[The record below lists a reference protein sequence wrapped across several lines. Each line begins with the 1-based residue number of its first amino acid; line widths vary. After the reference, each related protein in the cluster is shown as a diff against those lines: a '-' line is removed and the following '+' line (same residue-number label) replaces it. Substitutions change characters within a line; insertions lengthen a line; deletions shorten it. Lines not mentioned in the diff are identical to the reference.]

1 MPDTLFQSDPP
12 SSEANRLRMMLRT
25 WEAVSTERELPGV
38 LASLAD
44 VLVPLVPFDS
54 IGIIDFTVPNAT
66 PDEDGDLHRLL
77 ALHVVGV
84 APIDGETPEQLAAR
98 SERYAQPPPLTETRP
113 LLPYSDEEKPGELA
127 GEPYTCDDLLE
138 KDGWFRHEYHLAKD
152 GVRSY
157 AAVPARHA
165 RPGARRS
172 RIHPPQAAPVPSAR
186 ERAILKDVSRALSI
200 ATANALANEEIR
212 KLRQQL
218 EAENISLRE
227 QLGQAPWFEEILA
240 NSAELKHALE
250 IVEQVATTDATVLIT
265 GETGTGKELIARAI
279 HRRSERARGPLVKVN
294 CAAIPDTLLASEL
307 FGHERGAFSGATERR
322 KGRFEQAHGGTLFLD
337 EIGELP
343 QEMQVL
349 LLRVLQEREFER
361 LGGAHTVQVDVRLV
375 AATNR
380 DLAEEVRAGRF
391 RSDLYY
397 RLNVFPVR
405 VPALRER
412 REDIPPLVAHFAEKY
427 GERFGRPI
435 SSIDRKTLDLLQ
447 AHNWPG
453 NVRELENT
461 IERAVILSR
470 NGVLNI
476 DPEMLRDSNASTS
489 SASAV
494 AVQTETDDS
503 IEERTAIEKR
513 SESFARQS
521 LRRKRRR
528 KKTRHPRLHPRIPH
542 QETRHQQIP
551 LPPRDRTL
559 ATKLKR
565 SCHPERSE
573 GSRPP
578 TRLKLYPSK

>member
-1 MPDTLFQSDPP
+1 MPDTIFQSEPP

-25 WEAVSTERELPGV
+25 WEAISTERELPGV

-44 VLVPLVPFDS
+44 VLVHLVPFDS
-54 IGIIDFTVPNAT
+54 IGIIDFTVPNDT

-113 LLPYSDEEKPGELA
+113 LLPYPKDSEKHEVA

-157 AAVPARHA
+157 AAVPLVMRGQVLGVAAFIRLKQRA
-165 RPGARRS
+165 F
-172 RIHPPQAAPVPSAR
+172 PPH

-447 AHNWPG
+447 AHHWPG

-470 NGVLNI
+470 NGVLTV
-476 DPEMLRDSNASTS
+476 DPEMVRDAATS
-489 SASAV
+489 SAAN
-494 AVQTETDDS
+494 QNELDDDS
-503 IEERTAIEKR
+503 HEERTAIENALKTSR
-513 SESFARQS
+513 GKISGPKGAA
-521 LRRKRRR
+521 
-528 KKTRHPRLHPRIPH
+528 KKIGIPASTLEFRIKKLGINKFRFRH
-542 QETRHQQIP
+542 
-551 LPPRDRTL
+551 
-559 ATKLKR
+559 ATTAK
-565 SCHPERSE
+565 
-573 GSRPP
+573 
-578 TRLKLYPSK
+578 